1 MPRKDSNAQ
10 LSTPQPRLSKPVG
23 FDVTPQRLSPGNTQL
38 ITPPDAKK
46 SQLPVKAPH
55 TFLTRRDTKRQ
66 DIVISA
72 NDIGHNVTRVTECYL
87 PNGVPHRTHS
97 SEFDASV
104 YDFVS
109 VANNMG
115 DAEKEDFVAHSW
127 VELIIE
133 LEGEEPKLTPA
144 NLARLASQT
153 SSGPVNS
160 NVMALTTQH
169 PAIQQLGRL
178 GTDFPSKVQNLV
190 VTLQFPA
197 ESNLAI
203 SAAPGTKL
211 NPFSESKPLPP
222 SADPLAYMKTANFLL
237 LRQLV
242 TFLGDNFT
250 SLIRCNV
257 VIATPANTRTPFTVQ
272 QLHCLLPF
280 YDLQFTGWHACW
292 RSAIM
297 SRAEVLR
304 GWPRSYIDRE
314 RDRIVEAREKKMEAQ
329 ENTIF
334 VRVSTFKAGATEN
347 PWLSSLRH
355 ASTSGTSTRHCARDS

>member
-1 MPRKDSNAQ
+1 MIAKIAQVIKTLPRKDSNAQ
-10 LSTPQPRLSKPVG
+10 LSSRHRRPSKPV
-23 FDVTPQRLSPGNTQL
+23 DVNLQRLGPGNTRL
-38 ITPPDAKK
+38 IASTDAKK
-46 SQLPVKAPH
+46 SQLPVEAPH

-72 NDIGHNVTRVTECYL
+72 NNIGHNVTRVTECYL

-97 SEFDASV
+97 SEFDTSV

-109 VANNMG
+109 VVNNMG
-115 DAEKEDFVAHSW
+115 DVEKEDFLAHSW

-133 LEGEEPKLTPA
+133 LEGEEPKLTPT
-144 NLARLASQT
+144 NLALLAAQT

-160 NVMALTTQH
+160 NAVALTTQH

-178 GTDFPSKVQNLV
+178 GTGFPTKVQNLV
-190 VTLQFPA
+190 MTLQFPA
-197 ESNLAI
+197 ESNLAV

-222 SADPLAYMKTANFLL
+222 PADPLAYMKTANFLL

-280 YDLQFTGWHACW
+280 YDLEFTGWRACW

-314 RDRIVEAREKKMEAQ
+314 RDRIIEDREKNMEEE
-329 ENTIF
+329 ENAFF
-334 VRVSTFKAGATEN
+334 VRVSTFEGGPLKIR
-347 PWLSSLRH
+347 S
-355 ASTSGTSTRHCARDS
+355 